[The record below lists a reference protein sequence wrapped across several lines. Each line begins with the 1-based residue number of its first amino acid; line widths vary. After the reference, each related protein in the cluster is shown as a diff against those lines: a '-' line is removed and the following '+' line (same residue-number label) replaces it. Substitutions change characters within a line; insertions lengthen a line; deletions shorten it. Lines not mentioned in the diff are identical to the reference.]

1 MPAGGQ
7 PLQGEDEKE
16 EEVNDLEKQVA
27 GLTAKLNELKRRNER
42 LELRNG
48 ELCAEVNRL
57 EGDLRRARG
66 GEDA

>member
-1 MPAGGQ
+1 M
-7 PLQGEDEKE
+7 
-16 EEVNDLEKQVA
+16 NDKDQQIA

-57 EGDLRRARG
+57 EGELRRARG

>member
-1 MPAGGQ
+1 M
-7 PLQGEDEKE
+7 
-16 EEVNDLEKQVA
+16 NDLEKQVA

-57 EGDLRRARG
+57 EGELRRARD
-66 GEDA
+66 GEGAQ

>member
-1 MPAGGQ
+1 MPAGGE

-16 EEVNDLEKQVA
+16 EEVNDKDQQIA

-57 EGDLRRARG
+57 EGELRRARG